1 MTIAKIRARQR
12 HLICSLGGQNGKW
25 SFYIG
30 IHSENLKRSR
40 SIPNTML
47 LEFFVWRKWTSRLSN
62 NAKEQDRLRFQKNFV
77 RFLRWI
83 LYTLA
88 REMKVSNIQRERVVN
103 DLKFSYPPSR
113 LRLLLEFSSKLEWET
128 LELDI
133 FYVQHLTLKIVNLYY
148 KASAFIIG
156 QI

>member
-1 MTIAKIRARQR
+1 
-12 HLICSLGGQNGKW
+12 
-25 SFYIG
+25 
-30 IHSENLKRSR
+30 
-40 SIPNTML
+40 
-47 LEFFVWRKWTSRLSN
+47 
-62 NAKEQDRLRFQKNFV
+62 
-77 RFLRWI
+77 
-83 LYTLA
+83 
-88 REMKVSNIQRERVVN
+88 MKVSNIQRERVVN